1 MNDSVGGLLLG
12 VEQALE
18 TPLTWE
24 ALVEQLGTPSSDG
37 YIQGALGPRSTRNG
51 GAGN

>member
-18 TPLTWE
+18 TPLIWE

-51 GAGN
+51 RAGN

>member
-24 ALVEQLGTPSSDG
+24 ALVDQLGTPSSDG
-37 YIQGALGPRSTRNG
+37 CIQGALGPRSTGNG